1 MNALSVGNMT
11 LSKGK
16 AGACE
21 GAGTGFM
28 CTRGELIEQANNM
41 EPQSQVG

>member
-1 MNALSVGNMT
+1 MT
-11 LSKGK
+11 LCKSE

-28 CTRGELIEQANNM
+28 RTRGELAEQANNM